1 MSVVIALILVA
12 VLGIILGTGLAL
24 VRSRKQRDT
33 TLLEPPGAPGVP
45 RSVKEDVA
53 RHKAELEAQ
62 IEAEEATAQTGI
74 EVDEALAAAVEEAL
88 AAPPVEVPEA
98 PVRPRFRDRLG
109 KARTLLGGYVGS
121 ILSREK
127 IDQQTWDEL
136 EEALIRADVGIEPT
150 TELLDQLR
158 AQVKEQG

>member
-12 VLGIILGTGLAL
+12 VLGVLLGTSVAL
-24 VRSRKQRDT
+24 VRSRKQRDA
-33 TLLEPPGAPGVP
+33 TLLEPPPGGGGVP
-45 RSVKEDVA
+45 DAVKDDVA
-53 RHKAELEAQ
+53 RHKAELDAQ
-62 IEAEEATAQTGI
+62 IDAEEATAQTGI
-74 EVDEALAAAVEEAL
+74 EVDEALAAAVEDALVAPEVEA
-88 AAPPVEVPEA
+88 PEA
-98 PVRPRFRDRLG
+98 PVKPRFRDRLG

-158 AQVKEQG
+158 S